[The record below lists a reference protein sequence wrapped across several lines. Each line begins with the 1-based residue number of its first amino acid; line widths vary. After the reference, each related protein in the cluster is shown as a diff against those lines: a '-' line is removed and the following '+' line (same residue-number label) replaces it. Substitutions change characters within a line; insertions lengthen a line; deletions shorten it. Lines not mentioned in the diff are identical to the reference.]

1 MRGKR
6 VKDNKIELEKQV
18 MMRRKGLEWKKVQK
32 WKYLKNPRK
41 MEKYVKE
48 AALTI

>member
-32 WKYLKNPRK
+32 
-41 MEKYVKE
+41 
-48 AALTI
+48 